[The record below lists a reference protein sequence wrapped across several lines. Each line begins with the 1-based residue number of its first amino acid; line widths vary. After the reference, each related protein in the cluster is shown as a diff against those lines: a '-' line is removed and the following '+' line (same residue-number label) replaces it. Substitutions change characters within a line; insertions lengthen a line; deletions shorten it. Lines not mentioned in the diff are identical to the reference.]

1 MSTVSIYKVNVSGMP
16 SDLEDEDIP
25 GTYLISLPMDYPK
38 TAIVTAVLDTFHGKI
53 GINELDDF
61 VITVTDES
69 GNLVSE
75 TVDDEVVFNS
85 SSAKFIGKEAI

>member
-1 MSTVSIYKVNVSGMP
+1 MSTVSIYKVKVSGIP

-38 TAIVTAVLDTFHGKI
+38 TAIVSAVLDTFHGKI

-61 VITVTDES
+61 IITVTDES
-69 GNLVSE
+69 GNLLLE
-75 TVDDEVVFNS
+75 TSDDEVVFDP
-85 SSAKFIGKEAI
+85 SAARFLGKSPS